1 MFERWKKH
9 YSFVDDVN
17 IITKLLLGVA
27 PFIFIIFVHNFDYMI
42 YITIIM
48 FLFLMAFNGTQFKIT
63 GAFILA
69 TVLFALLSSLF
80 MILTAMVHICYLNG
94 ALFKLVLKVLY
105 VACIYHYVQ
114 LQCRCLVFYWP
125 SHPKLS

>member
-17 IITKLLLGVA
+17 IITKLLLGVSL
-27 PFIFIIFVHNFDYMI
+27 FIFIIFVHNFDYMI

-48 FLFLMAFNGTQFKIT
+48 FIFNGIQWTQFKIT

-69 TVLFALLSSLF
+69 SVLFALLSSLF
-80 MILTAMVHICYLNG
+80 MILMVMVRICYLNG
-94 ALFKLVLKVLY
+94 D
-105 VACIYHYVQ
+105 H
-114 LQCRCLVFYWP
+114 
-125 SHPKLS
+125 SN

>member
-27 PFIFIIFVHNFDYMI
+27 LFIFIIFVHNFDYMI

-80 MILTAMVHICYLNG
+80 MILYGDGT
-94 ALFKLVLKVLY
+94 Y
-105 VACIYHYVQ
+105 VI
-114 LQCRCLVFYWP
+114 
-125 SHPKLS
+125 